1 MLKLENIAAYL
12 VALSL
17 HRLIT
22 CAPTIGDNVELMI
35 DCAVLGNIHIA
46 NNVRIGAKTLVIK
59 NINAVN
65 TTWAGIPAKKIS
77 DKGTIETPIPRPT
90 AHL

>member
-1 MLKLENIAAYL
+1 M
-12 VALSL
+12 
-17 HRLIT
+17 
-22 CAPTIGDNVELMI
+22 PTIGDNVELMI

-59 NINAVN
+59 TLMLSIQQ
-65 TTWAGIPAKKIS
+65 WAGIPAKKIS
-77 DKGTIETPIPRPT
+77 DKGTIETPIPRPA